1 MKKSLILGIAIL
13 IVVAAGVFFMMSRD
27 SKVAAYEIKDGSFVI
42 SGSFG
47 TTVPLS
53 EITDL
58 ALTDKIPQITY
69 KSNGSGLGSVFKGEF
84 TLEGSVKA
92 RLYVDTSVPPFIK
105 FVYNNTTF
113 YINSDTAQ
121 KTNEL
126 YEQLKSAVK

>member
-13 IVVAAGVFFMMSRD
+13 VVVAAGVFFMMNRD
-27 SKVAAYEIKDGSFVI
+27 SKSSAYEIKDGNFVI

-47 TTVPLS
+47 TTVKLS
-53 EITDL
+53 EITGL
-58 ALTDKIPQITY
+58 ELTDKIPQITY

-105 FVYNNTTF
+105 FVYNNITF

-126 YEQLKSAVK
+126 FEQLKSAVK